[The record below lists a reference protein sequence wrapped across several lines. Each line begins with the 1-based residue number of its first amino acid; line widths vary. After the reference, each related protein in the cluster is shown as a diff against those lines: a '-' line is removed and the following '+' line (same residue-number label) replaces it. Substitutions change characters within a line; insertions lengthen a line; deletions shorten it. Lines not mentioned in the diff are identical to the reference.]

1 LVESFIYSAELL
13 LSLAFGLQIAIK
25 HCLGECSTWNMDAT
39 HSVNL
44 SRLRTLR
51 PIVALFDSI
60 TILMDVPCGT
70 LNRLKGWK
78 IVESRT

>member
-1 LVESFIYSAELL
+1 
-13 LSLAFGLQIAIK
+13 
-25 HCLGECSTWNMDAT
+25 MDAT